1 MNPEKPHTDEEFIK
15 HEKEVASGE
24 VTPKGRLENQMRLA
38 TILYA
43 KLHERNFDVESHE
56 GRNKIMLFWTDAPDG
71 EKTYSEIYREIEE
84 DPDFETH
91 PRFKG
96 DIYKITVE
104 DIEYYKEHE
113 ALPLE

>member
-1 MNPEKPHTDEEFIK
+1 MNLEKPHTNEESIK
-15 HEKEVASGE
+15 HQERVSSGE

-43 KLHERNFDVESHE
+43 KLHERNFDVETHD
-56 GRNKIMLFWTDAPDG
+56 GRNKIMLFWTDASDG

-113 ALPLE
+113 KLPLK